1 MNKYALVFLL
11 FFTPIS
17 YSATETEKNLSNPL
31 VPETPFKKL
40 GNELKLNCKDVG
52 SESCF
57 SRFIGLSACTFMY
70 GIAKN
75 DKTVKESLDIAD
87 DLFLLLAKGNNLDP
101 NDMFDEKDLIK
112 QAIRVETVERVEKC
126 KEWARQAIPKIVL
139 ERTGKEATPEF
150 IDGAT
155 KTFGMWWLHTLEQV
169 KRGNYKK

>member
-1 MNKYALVFLL
+1 MRKLIILILL
-11 FFTPIS
+11 FVNPVT
-17 YSATETEKNLSNPL
+17 YSANETEGIISNTLTPKNPY
-31 VPETPFKKL
+31 EKL

-169 KRGNYKK
+169 KSRGY